1 MSKLNFP
8 AVVAKSPST
17 ALQALGIDEG
27 DILEYN
33 PASGMYVVNKVE
45 EDIGPGERYS
55 YFAEAKGFSNKVI
68 QALLE
73 SGVVENIPIMEISK
87 EDKDIPESPIKEEPI
102 QWETAELMMLCGR
115 CGATEKVAQAVGG
128 VSLFMPTTSGAETVL
143 ACSECGN
150 RMSLIY
156 ENGRNLTEAEKDQLK
171 AKQEAQN
178 KSSKETLP
186 EDYENKDYDSAD
198 DPQMNE
204 DDVPDLKETSD
215 ESQKE
220 SE

>member
-27 DILEYN
+27 AVLEYN

-55 YFAEAKGFSNKVI
+55 YFAEAKGFSKKIVE
-68 QALLE
+68 ALLE
-73 SGVVENIPIMEISK
+73 AGIVEVLLVVEK
-87 EDKDIPESPIKEEPI
+87 EDEDADEVPGPSTQEEPT
-102 QWETAELMMLCGR
+102 QWETAELTMICGR
-115 CGATEKVAQAVGG
+115 CGAEEKVAQAVGG
-128 VSLFMPTTSGAETVL
+128 VSLFMPTQSAIETVL

-150 RMSLIY
+150 KMWLSYR
-156 ENGRNLTEAEKDQLK
+156 NGRDLTEEEKAKLK
-171 AKQEAQN
+171 AQQEAQN
-178 KSSKETLP
+178 KGPKETLP
-186 EDYENKDYDSAD
+186 EDHVDEDYDSAD
-198 DPQMNE
+198 
-204 DDVPDLKETSD
+204 VKETSD
-215 ESQKE
+215 EPQKE